1 MIIVDVSTRCFPTT
15 ISGNHISPIPY
26 TNLPPDRRVWM
37 KIKEFF
43 AHTHQSEVL
52 ECIRIIHH
60 PPLGITRKDISNIF
74 EQLRMLAYS
83 GYQENIQSHRN
94 KKNHFCILN
103 VNNDEML
110 SVTFDDSS
118 SYTLEYDGYRK
129 TYATATLPQTAEDY
143 EAIWCAWEQAALPGE
158 LSCRTAVVQKMR
170 DCLHGSCTALHL
182 RDLNLTALPDH
193 LPPDLTTL
201 KIENTKLTQLPALPL
216 FLEYLEVINTP
227 LTHLPPLPSEFLSLE
242 MDNIDQIKLP
252 ELPPGFLSHEIND
265 IKPEGLPGWPLRL
278 HPPEVGNHL
287 PELPSGL
294 RVLKIMNTSL
304 TSLSTLPSGLHNLEV
319 SDTPLVSL
327 PEVPSGLHNLEV
339 NNTLLTHMPPLPSR
353 LHGLNVRI
361 SHSADAKEHNLRPLL
376 QSKTS
381 RQQTFR

>member
-1 MIIVDVSTRCFPTT
+1 MMIVDVSTRCFPAAF
-15 ISGNHISPIPY
+15 SGNHINPISC
-26 TNLPPDRRVWM
+26 TDLPPDIRVWIKM
-37 KIKEFF
+37 KEFF

-52 ECIRIIHH
+52 ECIRTIHH
-60 PPLGITRKDISNIF
+60 PPLGITREDISNIF

-94 KKNHFCILN
+94 QKNHFCILN
-103 VNNDEML
+103 INNDETL

-118 SYTLEYDGYRK
+118 SYILEHDGYRK
-129 TYATATLPQTAEDY
+129 THATATPPQTAEDY
-143 EAIWCAWEQAALPGE
+143 EAIWFTWEKAALPGE

-170 DCLHGSCTALHL
+170 ACLHGSCTTLHL
-182 RDLNLTALPDH
+182 RDLNLTTLPDH
-193 LPPDLTTL
+193 LPPDLITL

-216 FLEYLEVINTP
+216 FLDCLEVINTP
-227 LTHLPPLPSEFLSLE
+227 LTTLPLLPSGFLSLE
-242 MDNIDQIKLP
+242 MDNIDQLKLP

-278 HPPEVGNHL
+278 YNPEVGNHPLTGL

-304 TSLSTLPSGLHNLEV
+304 TSLPTLPSGLQNLEV
-319 SDTPLVSL
+319 SDAPLVSL
-327 PEVPSGLHNLEV
+327 PELPPGLHNLEV
-339 NNTLLTHMPPLPSR
+339 NNTLLTHMPALPSR

-361 SHSADAKEHNLRPLL
+361 SHSAGEIHSL
-376 QSKTS
+376 
-381 RQQTFR
+381 